1 MLINILD
8 LRERAYRWSKIMAV
22 LESATKDNEAEDAD
36 QVEAELGVQ
45 VDYAEKQGISVRE
58 AVLWAEQAG
67 GPVTLYLYDPEN
79 ADEGQ

>member
-8 LRERAYRWSKIMAV
+8 LRERTYRWSKILAV

-36 QVEAELGVQ
+36 QVEADLGVQ
-45 VDYAEKQGISVRE
+45 VDYAEKQDISVRE

-67 GPVTLYLYDPEN
+67 GPVTLYLYDREH

>member
-8 LRERAYRWSKIMAV
+8 LRERTYRWSKVMAV
-22 LESATKDNEAEDAD
+22 LESAIKDNEAEDAD
-36 QVEAELGVQ
+36 QVEADIGVQ
-45 VDYAEKQGISVRE
+45 VDYAERPEISVRE

-67 GPVTLYLYDPEN
+67 GPVTLYLYDRED